1 MGKFKRD
8 VQGGKRMILLIS
20 TLLVIGIET
29 IAGGFTLW
37 QRALVTVLDELWEK
51 TMYKEV

>member
-1 MGKFKRD
+1 
-8 VQGGKRMILLIS
+8 MILLIS

-37 QRALVTVLDELWEK
+37 QRALVSVVAVILVTVLDELWEK